1 MSSPSGTRQRKI
13 RDVALSP
20 PCRHQ
25 EIFVQPSPGFA
36 TLIVD
41 SHHPCQGV
49 RPLVNILEA
58 RNSLGGL
65 VSKGDLSQSQ

>member
-13 RDVALSP
+13 RDVALS
-20 PCRHQ
+20 RRRQ

-49 RPLVNILEA
+49 RPLVNIPEEEQFGWA
-58 RNSLGGL
+58 SVQG
-65 VSKGDLSQSQ
+65 